1 MSEAARTDE
10 RNEFAHW
17 LFEFGKRAEAR
28 LGRSPEINSILS
40 GVRRRPEILDKQRNQ
55 AEFDRSA
62 GDYVAAAASE
72 SRVASGR
79 NAVSAFKQVLEEI
92 EGRFGVPAEIV
103 AAIWGVESDYGRQ
116 MGGFPVLDALAT
128 LASSG
133 SRREFFGA
141 ELLAAV
147 EIVLAR
153 DGDPAEFL
161 GSWAGAMGHTQFMP
175 SSYLR
180 HAIGL
185 RGEGRPDIWGSDPS
199 GALASAANLLANS
212 GWKRGLPWAIEAEL
226 PGGFDYLLANGD
238 TRLGSNGWSRRGVK
252 AKARSEIPE
261 TGRAALLLPSGASG
275 PALLATDNFEALRS
289 YNRAVPYV
297 IAVGHLSD
305 RIAGRTGIAA
315 PWPGVDFHLSKPEV
329 LEVQR
334 ALAGL
339 GYDTGGID
347 GMAGPSTRRSIQLFQ
362 SRTGLLPDGCPS
374 RAVYDAL
381 CGSAAG

>member
-1 MSEAARTDE
+1 MSEDPRTEE
-10 RNEFAHW
+10 RTEFADW
-17 LFEFGKRAEAR
+17 LFAFGKRAEAKF
-28 LGRSPEINSILS
+28 GPIPEINSILF
-40 GVRRRPEILDKQRNQ
+40 GIRLRPEILDKQSNQ
-55 AEFDRSA
+55 AEFDRSI
-62 GDYVAAAASE
+62 GEYVAAAASNA
-72 SRVASGR
+72 RVESGR
-79 NAVSAFKQVLEEI
+79 TAVRTFKQTLDDI
-92 EGRFGVPAEIV
+92 EGRFGVPGEIV
-103 AAIWGVESDYGRQ
+103 AAIWGVESDYGRR

-133 SRREFFGA
+133 SRKEFFEA
-141 ELLAAV
+141 ELLAAL
-147 EIVLAR
+147 EIVLAG
-153 DGDPAEFL
+153 DGDPADFL
-161 GSWAGAMGHTQFMP
+161 GSWAGATGHTQFMP

-185 RGEGRPDIWGSDPS
+185 RGESRPDIWSSDPS

-212 GWKRGLPWAIEAEL
+212 GWKRGLPWAVEAEL

-238 TRLGSNGWSRRGVK
+238 TRLDPEGWSRRGVK
-252 AKARSEIPE
+252 AKAGAEIPE
-261 TGRAALLLPSGASG
+261 IGRAALLLPNGASG

-305 RIAGRTGIAA
+305 RIAGRVGIAA
-315 PWPGVDFHLSKPEV
+315 PWPGAEFHLSRSEV

-334 ALAGL
+334 ALGGL

-347 GMAGPSTRRSIQLFQ
+347 GLAGPATRRSIQLFQ
-362 SRTGLLPDGCPS
+362 SRTGLVPDGCPS

-381 CGSAAG
+381 CGGASG

>member
-1 MSEAARTDE
+1 MSEDPRAEERT
-10 RNEFAHW
+10 EFAHW

-62 GDYVAAAASE
+62 GEYVAAAASE

-92 EGRFGVPAEIV
+92 EGRFGVPAEIA

-133 SRREFFGA
+133 SRREFFEA
-141 ELLAAV
+141 ELLAAL

-180 HAIGL
+180 HAAGF
-185 RGEGRPDIWGSDPS
+185 RGEPHPDIWSSDPS
-199 GALASAANLLANS
+199 DALASAANFLANS
-212 GWKRGLPWAIEAEL
+212 GWKRGLPWAVEAEL

-238 TRLGSNGWSRRGVK
+238 TRLDPDGWSRRGVK
-252 AKARSEIPE
+252 AKGGAEIYG

-305 RIAGRTGIAA
+305 RIAGRVGIAA
-315 PWPGVDFHLSKPEV
+315 PWPGAEFHLSKSEV

-334 ALAGL
+334 ALDGL

-347 GMAGPSTRRSIQLFQ
+347 GFAGPATRRSIQLFQ
-362 SRTGLLPDGCPS
+362 SRTGFLPDGCPS

-381 CGSAAG
+381 CGGAAE